1 MKCCDF
7 VADMLIFAYDSVTSC
22 CVTPAS
28 KETPPKLLRQ
38 MGELSRLR
46 SPEAILDMIVAT
58 RTHWYMTDHVARN
71 AGCASCVFL
80 KDFDDQQL
88 MDRRFKFKRL
98 NANHVE
104 NCNLIC
110 TYCYQA
116 DPAYNRRKPK
126 QLYRLPPLIR
136 AMLQRELLDPTGDV
150 MFGGGEPTLGED
162 FEELVTMFDQIG
174 LAQNVNTNAVRF
186 SSALERAMRNNSERT
201 LVTVSIDA
209 GTRDTYARV
218 KGADVFDQVLRHVS
232 RYAETG
238 GRIRVKYIILPDN
251 CREIEQL
258 IDRLSGLK
266 LVEFS
271 LDFDCGIL
279 GHPAYA
285 DDLWDLA
292 ERAADR
298 ARAAGFRTG
307 WNGYSRPMMTDA
319 QIARAERLN
328 RAGDTDVFAA
338 SAAEI
343 AAVAPRADAD
353 TAMLRA

>member
-7 VADMLIFAYDSVTSC
+7 VADMLIFAYDTVTSC
-22 CVTPAS
+22 CVTPAN
-28 KETPPKLLRQ
+28 KESPPKLLYQ

-46 SPEAILDMIVAT
+46 SPEAILDMIIAT
-58 RTHWYMTDHVARN
+58 RTHWYLTDHVGRN
-71 AGCASCVFL
+71 AGCQSCVFL
-80 KDFDDQQL
+80 KDFDAGQL
-88 MDRRFKFKRL
+88 MDRRFKFRRL

-116 DPAYNRRKPK
+116 DPGYNRRKPK

-162 FEELVTMFDQIG
+162 FEELVTLFDQIG
-174 LAQNVNTNAVRF
+174 LAQNVNTNAVRY
-186 SSALERAMRNNSERT
+186 STALEAAMRNNSDRT

-218 KGADVFDQVLRHVS
+218 KGADVFEQVLRHVG

-258 IDRLSGLK
+258 IDRLAGMK

-279 GHPAYA
+279 GHPSYG

-292 ERAADR
+292 DRAAERAR
-298 ARAAGFRTG
+298 SVGLRTG

-328 RAGDTDVFAA
+328 RAEDKHLFAA

-343 AAVAPRADAD
+343 AAVAPRQEAAEV
-353 TAMLRA
+353 AARA